1 LGSEPSTPPLHHS
14 STPVLFEAIQTAV
27 RKMDNELRRRVEEFL
42 YLEAELL
49 DDRKLR
55 EWLELLTDD
64 VRYWMPIRHN
74 PSERPGEIADE
85 LSKPGEGYYF
95 DDNKEN
101 LRLRV
106 ERVYSKS
113 AWSELPP
120 SRTRHLIS
128 NVRVKKDNG
137 TEVEVHSN
145 FLVYRTRMESD
156 KDLFVGTRQDILRRA
171 NGSFK
176 IARRTIILD
185 QAVLDA
191 KNISVFL

>member
-1 LGSEPSTPPLHHS
+1 M
-14 STPVLFEAIQTAV
+14 
-27 RKMDNELRRRVEEFL
+27 MDNDLHREVEDFY

-49 DDRKLR
+49 DERKLR
-55 EWLELLTDD
+55 VWLDLLADD
-64 VRYWMPIRHN
+64 LRYWMPIRHN
-74 PSERPGEIADE
+74 TFGRPKEIAEELSRPGEG
-85 LSKPGEGYYF
+85 SYF
-95 DDNKEN
+95 DDDKQS

-120 SRTRHLIS
+120 SRTRHLIT
-128 NVRVKKDNG
+128 NIRVKN
-137 TEVEVHSN
+137 ESNNEIEVHSN
-145 FLVYRTRMESD
+145 FLVYRTRLESD
-156 KDLFVGTRQDILRRA
+156 QDLFVGARQDILRRTK
-171 NGSFK
+171 GSFK

>member
-1 LGSEPSTPPLHHS
+1 
-14 STPVLFEAIQTAV
+14 
-27 RKMDNELRRRVEEFL
+27 MDNELHRQVENFL

-49 DDRKLR
+49 DERKLR
-55 EWLELLTDD
+55 EWLELFTDD
-64 VRYWMPIRHN
+64 ARYWMPIRHN
-74 PSERPGEIADE
+74 PLERPREISDE

-95 DDNKEN
+95 DDSKEN

-120 SRTRHLIS
+120 SRTRHLIT
-128 NVRVKKDNG
+128 NVRVKKS
-137 TEVEVHSN
+137 TASEIEVHSN
-145 FLVYRTRMESD
+145 FLVYRTRMEAD
-156 KDLFVGTRQDILRRA
+156 KDLFVGARRDILRRID
-171 NGSFK
+171 GSFK

>member
-1 LGSEPSTPPLHHS
+1 
-14 STPVLFEAIQTAV
+14 
-27 RKMDNELRRRVEEFL
+27 MDNELHRQVENFL

-49 DDRKLR
+49 DERKLR
-55 EWLELLTDD
+55 EWLELFTDD
-64 VRYWMPIRHN
+64 ARYWMPIRHN
-74 PSERPGEIADE
+74 PLERPREISDE

-120 SRTRHLIS
+120 SRTRHLIT
-128 NVRVKKDNG
+128 NVRVKKS
-137 TEVEVHSN
+137 TASEIEVHSN
-145 FLVYRTRMESD
+145 FLVYRTRMEAD
-156 KDLFVGTRQDILRRA
+156 KDLFVGARRDILRRID
-171 NGSFK
+171 GSFK